1 MTLTTRASGQLIEH
15 GFLIRASHKGLA
27 DEDGI
32 DAVVAQ
38 DLCVVGRLD
47 AAFGNEENI
56 LRHQRPQAAAR
67 IEGDREVLEVAV
79 N

>member
-1 MTLTTRASGQLIEH
+1 M
-15 GFLIRASHKGLA
+15 
-27 DEDGI
+27 
-32 DAVVAQ
+32 
-38 DLCVVGRLD
+38 VGRLD

-79 N
+79 IDADDAGAAGDGPAHFVFIVGFDQGR